1 MSARTIIVGLIV
13 LLAIYLCFLLLRYL
27 RLGRP
32 SRKTSPSLQFREPSL
47 PVAARDPL
55 ADDDMA
61 DARVSLGGR
70 DPLAAVYGRTEP
82 DDHDGE
88 DDDAD
93 NSIQAA
99 VERQRPRPPAE
110 PDASS
115 FGFDA
120 LLEVRQMRHIIDGL
134 KARLDSQDAYIHQ
147 LQEQIDKMRAS
158 QRVAPQYGEAVAL
171 ARDGYDALSIAERC
185 GISVSEAE
193 MVRSLANPDPKDDQ

>member
-27 RLGRP
+27 RIGRP
-32 SRKTSPSLQFREPSL
+32 SRKTASPLQFREPVVPPS
-47 PVAARDPL
+47 ASDPYP
-55 ADDDMA
+55 DDGVE
-61 DARVSLGGR
+61 DATVSLGNR
-70 DPLAAVYGRTEP
+70 DPLAAVYAQAQV
-82 DDHDGE
+82 DDEGDGN
-88 DDDAD
+88 DDGDTD

-99 VERQRPRPPAE
+99 VERQRLRPPAE

-147 LQEQIDKMRAS
+147 LQEQVDKLRAS

-193 MVRSLANPDPKDDQ
+193 MVRSLANPDS